1 MQDGRD
7 NDENNTKEICIDESL
22 KESAAS
28 PNIYNSKQ
36 IANIIISNF
45 FFISVVNL
53 NLLEFLSSLDE
64 YRSRMGEKMMRM
76 TTKKVELMK
85 AHKRVL
91 LQQFFTI
98 LAHS

>member
-36 IANIIISNF
+36 IANIIIS
-45 FFISVVNL
+45 
-53 NLLEFLSSLDE
+53 
-64 YRSRMGEKMMRM
+64 
-76 TTKKVELMK
+76 
-85 AHKRVL
+85 
-91 LQQFFTI
+91 
-98 LAHS
+98 